1 MISIESNMFFINRIY
16 IMRVLFLT
24 LLLLLPFGARAEL
37 QVDITQGRV
46 QAMPIAITNF
56 YASDDIGNKMA
67 SVIRDNLEH
76 SGLFRPLD
84 EKAFIQPPISL
95 ANDGPRFSEWKPLNA
110 QALVTGKISKDPG
123 GQYKVEYRLFDIALG
138 TQIDGMAYTT
148 EPSNWRRIA
157 HIISDKIFERLTGE
171 KGYFDT
177 RIVYIAESG
186 GMKKRVKRLAIMDQ
200 DGANHRFLTDGSY
213 LVLTPRFSPNA
224 QEIVYMSYANNK
236 PRVYLYN
243 IDTGRQQVL
252 GDFSGMTFS
261 PRFSPDGNSV
271 VMSLSKNGSTNIYTL
286 NLRTKAVRQLT
297 NSRDIDTS
305 PSFSPDGQK
314 IVFESDR
321 GGTQQLYVMNSDGS
335 NPQRITFEKGRYAS
349 PVWSPRGD
357 YIAFTKMRDRK
368 FYIGLIKPDGSG
380 ERLIS
385 TARHVEGPSWA
396 PNGRY
401 LVYFKE
407 VPQGNRRDV
416 KSYVID
422 VTGFNERMIPTPGD
436 ASDPSWSG
444 MN

>member
-1 MISIESNMFFINRIY
+1 MRI
-16 IMRVLFLT
+16 F
-24 LLLLLPFGARAEL
+24 LLLCFLLFPITAKAQL
-37 QVDITQGRV
+37 QIDITQGRV
-46 QAMPIAITNF
+46 QPMPIAITNF
-56 YASDDIGNKMA
+56 NSADNVGDKMA
-67 SVIRDNLEH
+67 SVIRNNLEN

-84 EKAFIQPPISL
+84 ENAFIQNPASIQAEGL
-95 ANDGPRFSEWKPLNA
+95 RFAEWKPLNA
-110 QALVTGKISKDPG
+110 QAVVSGSLSKEADGK
-123 GQYKVEYRLFDIALG
+123 YRVEYRLWDTAAE
-138 TQIDGMAYTT
+138 TQIDGMVYTT
-148 EPSNWRRIA
+148 VPSNWRRIA
-157 HIISDKIFERLTGE
+157 HIISDAIYKRLTGE
-171 KGYFDT
+171 EGYFDT

-186 GMKKRVKRLAIMDQ
+186 PMNRRVKRLAIMDQ
-200 DGANHRFLTDGSY
+200 DGENHRFLTDGSD

-224 QEIVYMSYANNK
+224 QEITYMSYKNNK

-243 IDTGRQQVL
+243 IDTGRQRVL
-252 GDFSGMTFS
+252 GDFPGMTFS
-261 PRFSPDGNSV
+261 PRFAPDGNSV
-271 VMSLSKNGSTNIYTL
+271 LMSLSKNGATNIYRL
-286 NLRTKAVRQLT
+286 NVRNQQVQQLT
-297 NSRDIDTS
+297 NTRDIDTA
-305 PSFSPDGQK
+305 PSFSPDMSK

-321 GGTQQLYVMNSDGS
+321 SGSQQLYTMNADGS
-335 NPQRITFEKGRYAS
+335 NVQRITFQKGRYAS

-357 YIAFTKMRDRK
+357 YIAFTKMLSGQ
-368 FYIGLIKPDGSG
+368 FYIGLVKPDGSG

-407 VPQGNRRDV
+407 VPRGNRREV

>member
-1 MISIESNMFFINRIY
+1 MRNILPLFTLIFMFATPA
-16 IMRVLFLT
+16 L
-24 LLLLLPFGARAEL
+24 AEL
-37 QVDITQGRV
+37 KIDITKGRV
-46 QAMPIAITNF
+46 EPMPIAVTNF
-56 YASDDIGNKMA
+56 YSSDKMGNEI
-67 SVIRDNLEH
+67 SGVVRNNLRD

-84 EKAFIQPPISL
+84 EKAFIQPPSSIASE
-95 ANDGPRFSEWKPLNA
+95 GPRFNEWKPLGV
-110 QALVTGKISKDPG
+110 QAMVSGTVKKETDGR
-123 GQYKVEYRLFDIALG
+123 YRVEYRLWDIASQA
-138 TQIDGMAYTT
+138 QIDGMAYTT
-148 EPSNWRRIA
+148 IASNWRRIA
-157 HIISDKIFERLTGE
+157 HIISDAIHKRLTGE
-171 KGYFDT
+171 AGYFDT

-186 GMKKRVKRLAIMDQ
+186 AMNRRVKRLAIMDQ
-200 DGANHRFLTDGSY
+200 DGENHRYLTDGSS

-224 QEIVYMSYANNK
+224 QEITYMSYANNK

-252 GDFSGMTFS
+252 GDFPGMTFS

-271 VMSLSKNGSTNIYTL
+271 AMSLSKNGATNIYRL
-286 NLRTKAVRQLT
+286 NVRTKAVQQLT
-297 NSRDIDTS
+297 NTRDIDTA
-305 PSFSPDGQK
+305 PSFSPDGSK

-321 GGTQQLYVMNSDGS
+321 SGTQQLYVMNSDGS
-335 NPQRITFEKGRYAS
+335 NPQRITFQKGRYAS

-357 YIAFTKMRDRK
+357 YIAFTKMLDGK
-368 FYIGLIKPDGSG
+368 FYIGLIKPNGEG

-407 VPQGNRRDV
+407 TVRGNARDV

-422 VTGFNERMIPTPGD
+422 VTGFNERMIRTPGD

-444 MN
+444 FNN

>member
-1 MISIESNMFFINRIY
+1 MLRY
-16 IMRVLFLT
+16 ILPLFL
-24 LLLLLPFGARAEL
+24 LLFPVTVQAQLKL
-37 QVDITQGRV
+37 DITQGRV
-46 QAMPIAITNF
+46 EAMPIAITNF
-56 YASDDIGNKMA
+56 YSQDKIGNDMTA
-67 SVIRDNLEH
+67 VIRNNLKS
-76 SGLFRPLD
+76 SGLFRPLA
-84 EKAFIQPPISL
+84 ENAFIQPPSSIASE
-95 ANDGPRFSEWKPLNA
+95 GPRFAEWKPLGA
-110 QALVTGKISKDPG
+110 QAMVSGVVKKEADG
-123 GQYKVEYRLFDIALG
+123 RYRVEYRLWDIASE

-148 EPSNWRRIA
+148 VADNWRRIA
-157 HIISDKIFERLTGE
+157 HIISDSIYKRLTGE
-171 KGYFDT
+171 EGYFDT

-186 GMKKRVKRLAIMDQ
+186 PMNRRVKRLAIMDQ
-200 DGANHRFLTDGSY
+200 DGENHRYLTDGSS

-224 QEIVYMSYANNK
+224 QEITYMSYKNNK

-252 GDFSGMTFS
+252 GDFPGMTFS

-271 VMSLSKNGSTNIYTL
+271 AMSLSKNGATNIYRL
-286 NLRTKAVRQLT
+286 NIRSKQVQQLT
-297 NSRDIDTS
+297 NTRDIDTA
-305 PSFSPDGQK
+305 PSFSPDGKK

-321 GGTQQLYVMNSDGS
+321 SGTQQLYVMNADGS
-335 NPQRITFEKGRYAS
+335 NPQRITFQKGRYAS

-357 YIAFTKMRDRK
+357 YIAFTKMLDGK

-380 ERLIS
+380 ERLVS

-407 VPQGNRRDV
+407 TARGNTRDV